1 MKIKKDENIEIC
13 EINRIFGF
21 IRVKDSPLLNDQF
34 YFPLGIT
41 LD

>member
-1 MKIKKDENIEIC
+1 MRILKNENIEIC
-13 EINRIFGF
+13 EINRIFGL

-34 YFPLGIT
+34 CFPLGIT